1 MANKY
6 NPFQGLSNKYGPEE
20 SPQSHT
26 SIKFWLSISF
36 LPALSWLQAYDLVP

>member
-6 NPFQGLSNKYGPEE
+6 DSFQGLTNKYGPEK

-36 LPALSWLQAYDLVP
+36 LPALSWRQAYAWEP

>member
-6 NPFQGLSNKYGPEE
+6 DPFQGLTNKYGPKE

-36 LPALSWLQAYDLVP
+36 LPAFSWRQAYAWEP

>member
-6 NPFQGLSNKYGPEE
+6 DPFQGLSNKYGPEE

-36 LPALSWLQAYDLVP
+36 LPAFSWRLAYAWEP